1 MRAQFCQILLE
12 NSSRLK
18 DVLQITYHTHILRNK
33 NFSGICVYYFDDL
46 LDEIEISLDGMIRIT
61 HRVHFIQYID
71 ETIEKELLEG
81 DVLTT
86 NERTMSARQA
96 MSKNESRYKDL
107 GVKHKPEGLHRQ
119 FV

>member
-46 LDEIEISLDGMIRIT
+46 LDENEICLDPM
-61 HRVHFIQYID
+61 
-71 ETIEKELLEG
+71 E
-81 DVLTT
+81 
-86 NERTMSARQA
+86 
-96 MSKNESRYKDL
+96 
-107 GVKHKPEGLHRQ
+107 
-119 FV
+119 

>member
-12 NSSRLK
+12 NPSRLK
-18 DVLQITYHTHILRNK
+18 DVLQFTYHTHILRNK

-46 LDEIEISLDGMIRIT
+46 LDEIEISLGGMTRII
-61 HRVHFIQYID
+61 HRVHYMQYID
-71 ETIEKELLEG
+71 ETIEKALLEG

-86 NERTMSARQA
+86 NERTMSAQQA
-96 MSKNESRYKDL
+96 MRNNESRYKDL
-107 GVKHKPEGLHRQ
+107 GVKYKPEGLHRQ

>member
-18 DVLQITYHTHILRNK
+18 DVLQFTYHAHILRNK

-46 LDEIEISLDGMIRIT
+46 LNEIEISLDGMIRIT

-71 ETIEKELLEG
+71 ETIEKAEG

-86 NERTMSARQA
+86 NERTMGAQQA
-96 MSKNESRYKDL
+96 MRNNESRYKDL
-107 GVKHKPEGLHRQ
+107 GVKHTPEGLHRQ